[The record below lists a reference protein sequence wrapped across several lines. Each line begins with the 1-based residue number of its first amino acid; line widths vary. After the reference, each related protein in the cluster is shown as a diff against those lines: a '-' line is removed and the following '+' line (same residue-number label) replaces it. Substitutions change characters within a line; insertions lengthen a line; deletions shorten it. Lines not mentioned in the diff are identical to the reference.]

1 MTIRDRIREM
11 VNKGMTLEQVKA
23 ANAVKEYEPVYGGN
37 TGVSSTDFVL
47 DEIYK
52 DLSQNK

>member
-1 MTIRDRIREM
+1 M
-11 VNKGMTLEQVKA
+11 VNKGMTLEQVRA
-23 ANAVKEYEPVYGGN
+23 AKPVKEYEPVYGGN
-37 TGVSSTDFVL
+37 TGVGSTDFVL